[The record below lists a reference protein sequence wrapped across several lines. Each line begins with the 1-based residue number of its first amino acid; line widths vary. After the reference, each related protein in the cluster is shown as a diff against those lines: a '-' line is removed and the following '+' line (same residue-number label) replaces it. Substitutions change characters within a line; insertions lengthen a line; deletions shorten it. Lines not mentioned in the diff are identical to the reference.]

1 MNEISHK
8 NIFLYFYRSM
18 QGAIA
23 LKQKQGDRIYLTPIA
38 TYTSK
43 GVRLLLDS
51 STATDD
57 SEVLPVIKRAPRL
70 RVK

>member
-1 MNEISHK
+1 
-8 NIFLYFYRSM
+8 M

-23 LKQKQGDRIYLTPIA
+23 LKQKQRDRTYLTPIA

-51 STATDD
+51 STSTDD